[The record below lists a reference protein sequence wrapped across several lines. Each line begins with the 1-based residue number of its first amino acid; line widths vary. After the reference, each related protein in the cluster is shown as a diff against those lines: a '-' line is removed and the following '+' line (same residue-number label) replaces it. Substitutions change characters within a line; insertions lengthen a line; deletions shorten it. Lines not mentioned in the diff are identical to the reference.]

1 MTHEKC
7 TDYEA
12 IVNRLIEILQ
22 NGTPGKALL
31 EYVKTE
37 TVNELNEIFMQEIG
51 ENFRREIDY
60 DCITNSE

>member
-31 EYVKTE
+31 EYVRCE
-37 TVNELNEIFMQEIG
+37 TVNELNAIIIEEM
-51 ENFRREIDY
+51 ENA
-60 DCITNSE
+60 T